1 VLPAHALI
9 IIVII
14 EACVVLEL
22 GDAWAGGRS
31 GRRAAAAQ
39 PDAAARTATRSARA
53 PAGILLAL
61 CVGLLLLAF
70 AGELLEQHGAAF
82 GGVRARSLLC
92 GIKDLADAPDEGGN
106 QHAIS
111 MQSACHQHAIS
122 MQSRSRNQR
131 SGRRAGACAR
141 SSTRSSNR

>member
-31 GRRAAAAQ
+31 GRRAAAATQ

-70 AGELLEQHGAAF
+70 AGELLEQDRAAF

-92 GIKDLADAPDEGGN
+92 GIKDLADAPDEGS
-106 QHAIS
+106 IS
-111 MQSACHQHAIS
+111 MQSACNQHAITVAES
-122 MQSRSRNQR
+122 KIWPT
-131 SGRRAGACAR
+131 RRR
-141 SSTRSSNR
+141 LRP

>member
-1 VLPAHALI
+1 MLPAHALI

-31 GRRAAAAQ
+31 GRRTAATQ
-39 PDAAARTATRSARA
+39 PDAATRTATRSARA

-70 AGELLEQHGAAF
+70 AGELLEQDRAAF
-82 GGVRARSLLC
+82 GGVRARCLLC
-92 GIKDLADAPDEGGN
+92 GIKDLADAPDEG
-106 QHAIS
+106 AIS
-111 MQSACHQHAIS
+111 MQSACHQHAITVAES
-122 MQSRSRNQR
+122 KIWPT
-131 SGRRAGACAR
+131 RRR
-141 SSTRSSNR
+141 LRP